1 MVERTM
7 KGKGMVMASGEE
19 WRLKTVFLGVMEEK
33 REYERQRS
41 ISVRRGEVVLDG
53 CVGEGVDSGIGGEEE
68 GERKKSS
75 HLVRRGK
82 MEWRE
87 RMRSTSC
94 WAWEEERM
102 D

>member
-1 MVERTM
+1 M
-7 KGKGMVMASGEE
+7 
-19 WRLKTVFLGVMEEK
+19 
-33 REYERQRS
+33 
-41 ISVRRGEVVLDG
+41 VLDG
-53 CVGEGVDSGIGGEEE
+53 CVGEGVDSRIGGEEE